1 MNEKTNDSKIALV
14 TGGNRGIGKE
24 ICRQLA
30 QKGLHVLL
38 GSRSQSQGEQAA
50 AELAESGLKVEV
62 VPLDVSDK
70 DSIAQA
76 IASMVKSHGGL
87 DVLVNNAGV
96 FLDNEAEAH
105 GSVLHIQGKILEDTF
120 RTNLYG
126 PLHLIQACV
135 PLMQARGYGR
145 IVNLSSGMGQLAHM
159 GGGSTAYRLS
169 KTALN
174 ALTRIVDAELSS
186 PHLKVN
192 AVCPGWVKTDMGGDN
207 ATRDVAQGAD
217 TAVWLATL
225 AEDGPSGQFFRD
237 RQVLDW

>member
-1 MNEKTNDSKIALV
+1 MSDQKIALV

-30 QKGLHVLL
+30 QKGLHVIL

-50 AELAESGLKVEV
+50 AELVESGLDVEV
-62 VPLDVSDK
+62 VTLDVSDK
-70 DSIAQA
+70 ASIAHAVQH
-76 IASMVKSHGGL
+76 ITQTHGQL

-105 GSVLHIQGKILEDTF
+105 GSALHIQSQTLEDTF

-126 PLHLIQACV
+126 PLQLIQACV

-145 IVNLSSGMGQLAHM
+145 IVNLSSGMGQLANM

-174 ALTRIVDAELSS
+174 ALTRIVAAELTQ
-186 PHLKVN
+186 PNLKVN
-192 AVCPGWVKTDMGGDN
+192 ALCPGWVKTDMGGEN
-207 ATRDVAQGAD
+207 ATREVAQGAD

-225 AEDGPSGQFFRD
+225 TEDGPSGKFFRD